1 MSRIRPLMLLL
12 CTVMLLNSGCLLQGK
27 KQDRWKPIEQNT
39 APVVHEIQWKAET
52 LSIISK
58 WYTGDSQNRKSL
70 ADANP
75 NINPHSLFLGNRIFI
90 PSHLAKTRDPMTKE
104 FVTSCY
110 NQLSKKKKKP
120 AASKKSVKKKVP
132 PKKEVEPAPEEMDDF
147 EVIGP
152 K

>member
-1 MSRIRPLMLLL
+1 MSSLRPLMLLIFIV
-12 CTVMLLNSGCLLQGK
+12 TVLNSGCLLQGK
-27 KQDRWKPIEQNT
+27 KQDRWKPIDQNT

-58 WYTGDSQNRKSL
+58 WYTGDSQNWKSL

-90 PSHLAKTRDPMTKE
+90 PSHLVKTRDPMTKE

-110 NQLSKKKKKP
+110 NQLSKKKKMP
-120 AASKKSVKKKVP
+120 GPSKKAM
-132 PKKEVEPAPEEMDDF
+132 KEKIQPQKEPESTPQNVDAF

>member
-1 MSRIRPLMLLL
+1 MSRIHPLMLLIFIV
-12 CTVMLLNSGCLLQGK
+12 TVLNSGCLLQGK
-27 KQDRWKPIEQNT
+27 KQELWKPIDQNT
-39 APVVHEIQWKAET
+39 APDVHEIQWKAET

-58 WYTGDSQNRKSL
+58 WYTGDSQNWKSL

-90 PSHLAKTRDPMTKE
+90 PSHLVKTRDPMTKE
-104 FVTSCY
+104 FLTSCY

-120 AASKKSVKKKVP
+120 AASKKPVKKKAP
-132 PKKEVEPAPEEMDDF
+132 QKKEVNPAPEEIDDF